1 MKERFRLPALLELV
15 REKARAQPAHQV
27 RFLDVGTLLQVGS
40 GVAGL
45 SGLPRAMTDEL
56 VDFPTEV
63 QGMILNLDRRR
74 IDCILLGPD
83 EGLQGGDLVTSTGRR
98 LRAPVGA
105 ELVGRVVDPLGRPLD
120 GRGPV
125 VAADWHHLEREA
137 PNVVK
142 RSPVSRPL
150 HTGLKAID
158 ALVPIGR
165 GQRELII
172 GDRQTG
178 KTAIAVD
185 AIINQREGD
194 VTCVYVSIGQKKSSA
209 QEVIQALESHGA
221 LAHTVVVVADP
232 DAPPA
237 LRYLAPYAGCTLAEY
252 FAYQGRD
259 ALIVYDDLSKHADT
273 YRELSLLLRRPPG
286 REAYPGDIFY
296 LHARLLERAGQ
307 FAPPFIPPK
316 VGGERGGAGGGSLTA
331 LPIVETKR
339 GQIAAYIPTNLISIT
354 DGQIYLDSGRFN
366 RGFRPPIDVGLS
378 VSRVGGAAQR
388 PAMRVV
394 AGRLRLELA
403 QYEEVA
409 RFTRFGGEV
418 DERTLRQITRGER
431 LAEGLKQEQNAP
443 LSLAQQLVILYAASR
458 GHLDDLPLAEVARF
472 ESTLLELVPRQHP
485 VLYRRLADGD
495 ELTPEME
502 AELEQAITALKT

>member
-56 VDFPTEV
+56 VDFPTDV
-63 QGMILNLDRRR
+63 QGLILNLDRRR
-74 IDCILLGPD
+74 IDCILLGSD

-125 VAADWHHLEREA
+125 VAANWHHLEREA

-150 HTGLKAID
+150 HTGLRAID

-185 AIINQREGD
+185 TIINQREGD
-194 VTCVYVSIGQKKSSA
+194 VVCVYVSIGQKKSSA
-209 QEVIQALESHGA
+209 QAVIQSLESHGA
-221 LAHTVVVVADP
+221 LAHTIVVVADP

-237 LRYLAPYAGCTLAEY
+237 LRYLAPYAGCTIAEY
-252 FAYQGRD
+252 FVYQGRD

-307 FAPPFIPPK
+307 FD
-316 VGGERGGAGGGSLTA
+316 ETLGGGSLTA

-354 DGQIYLDSGRFN
+354 DGQIYLDSRRFDL
-366 RGFRPPIDVGLS
+366 GFRPAIDVGLS

-388 PAMRVV
+388 PAMRAV

-418 DERTLRQITRGER
+418 DERTRRQITRGEH
-431 LAEGLKQEQNAP
+431 LAEVLKQEQNAP
-443 LSLAQQLVILYAASR
+443 LSLAQQVVILYAASR

-472 ESTLLELVPRQHP
+472 EATLLELVPRQHP
-485 VLYRRLADGD
+485 ALYQHLADGD

-502 AELEQAITALKT
+502 AELEQAITAVRAAFAPEGGVG

>member
-1 MKERFRLPALLELV
+1 MRERFRLPALLELV
-15 REKARAQPAHQV
+15 REKARDQPTHQV
-27 RFLDVGTLLQVGS
+27 SFLDVGTLLQVGS

-56 VDFPTEV
+56 VDFPAGV
-63 QGMILNLDRRR
+63 QGLILNLDRRR
-74 IDCILLGPD
+74 IDCILLGSD

-98 LRAPVGA
+98 LQVPVGA
-105 ELVGRVVDPLGRPLD
+105 ELLGRVVDPLGRPLD

-125 VAADWHHLEREA
+125 VAADWHDLEREA
-137 PNVVK
+137 PNVVR
-142 RSPVSRPL
+142 RSPVNRPL
-150 HTGLKAID
+150 HTGLKAVD

-185 AIINQREGD
+185 TIINQQKGD
-194 VTCVYVSIGQKKSSA
+194 ESDVVCVYVSIGQKKSSA
-209 QEVIQALESHGA
+209 QAVIQTLESHGA
-221 LAHTVVVVADP
+221 LAHTIVVAANP

-237 LRYLAPYAGCTLAEY
+237 LRYLAPYAGCTMAEY
-252 FAYQGRD
+252 FVYQGRD

-307 FAPPFIPPK
+307 FD
-316 VGGERGGAGGGSLTA
+316 ETLGGGSLTA

-354 DGQIYLDSGRFN
+354 DGQVYLDNGRFK
-366 RGFRPPIDVGLS
+366 RGFRPAIDVGLS
-378 VSRVGGAAQR
+378 VSRVGGAAHH
-388 PAMRVV
+388 PAMRAV

-418 DERTLRQITRGER
+418 DERTRRQITRGEH
-431 LAEGLKQEQNAP
+431 LAEILKQEQNAP
-443 LSLAQQLVILYAASR
+443 LSLARQEVILYAASR
-458 GHLDDLPLAEVARF
+458 GHLDDLPLDEVARF
-472 ESTLLELVPRQHP
+472 EATLFELMPRQHP
-485 VLYRRLADGD
+485 ALYQHLADGS
-495 ELTPEME
+495 ELT
-502 AELEQAITALKT
+502 AEIETKLEQAITAALATFARP

>member
-56 VDFPTEV
+56 VDFPTDV
-63 QGMILNLDRRR
+63 QGLILNLDRRR
-74 IDCILLGPD
+74 IDCILLGSD

-98 LRAPVGA
+98 LRVPVGA

-150 HTGLKAID
+150 HTGLRAID

-185 AIINQREGD
+185 TIINQREGD
-194 VTCVYVSIGQKKSSA
+194 VVCVYVSIGQKKSSA
-209 QEVIQALESHGA
+209 QAVIQSLESHGA

-237 LRYLAPYAGCTLAEY
+237 LRYLAPYAGCTIAEY
-252 FAYQGRD
+252 FVYQGRD

-307 FAPPFIPPK
+307 FD
-316 VGGERGGAGGGSLTA
+316 ESLGGGSLTA

-339 GQIAAYIPTNLISIT
+339 GQIATYIPTNLISIT

-366 RGFRPPIDVGLS
+366 RGFRPAIDVGLS

-388 PAMRVV
+388 PAMRAV

-418 DERTLRQITRGER
+418 DERTRRQITRGEH
-431 LAEGLKQEQNAP
+431 LAEVLKQEQNAP
-443 LSLAQQLVILYAASR
+443 LSLAQQVVVLYAASR
-458 GHLDDLPLAEVARF
+458 GHLDDLPLDEVARF
-472 ESTLLELVPRQHP
+472 EATLLELVPRQHP
-485 VLYRRLADGD
+485 ALYQHLADGD

-502 AELEQAITALKT
+502 AELEQAITAVRAAFAPS

>member
-1 MKERFRLPALLELV
+1 MREHFRLPALLELV
-15 REKARAQPAHQV
+15 REKARDQPAHQV
-27 RFLDVGTLLQVGS
+27 RFLDVGTLLHVGS

-56 VDFPTEV
+56 VDFPAGV
-63 QGMILNLDRRR
+63 QGLILNLDRRR
-74 IDCILLGPD
+74 IDCILLGSD

-98 LRAPVGA
+98 LQVPVGA
-105 ELVGRVVDPLGRPLD
+105 ELLGRVVDPLGRPLD

-125 VAADWHHLEREA
+125 FAADWHNLEREA
-137 PNVVK
+137 PNVVR
-142 RSPVSRPL
+142 RSPVNRPL
-150 HTGLKAID
+150 HTGLKAVD

-185 AIINQREGD
+185 TIINQQKGNEAD
-194 VTCVYVSIGQKKSSA
+194 VVCVYVSIGQKKSSA
-209 QEVIQALESHGA
+209 QAVIQTLESHGA
-221 LAHTVVVVADP
+221 LAHTIVVVADP

-237 LRYLAPYAGCTLAEY
+237 LRYLAPYAGCTMAEY
-252 FAYQGRD
+252 FVYQGRD

-307 FAPPFIPPK
+307 FD
-316 VGGERGGAGGGSLTA
+316 ETLGGGSLTA
-331 LPIVETKR
+331 LPIAETKR

-354 DGQIYLDSGRFN
+354 DGQVYLGSGHFK
-366 RGFRPPIDVGLS
+366 RGFRPAIDVGLS

-388 PAMRVV
+388 PAMRAV

-418 DERTLRQITRGER
+418 DERTRRQITRGEH
-431 LAEGLKQEQNAP
+431 LAEVLKQEQNAP
-443 LSLAQQLVILYAASR
+443 LSLARQAVILYAASR
-458 GHLDDLPLAEVARF
+458 GHLDDLPLNEVARF
-472 ESTLLELVPRQHP
+472 EATLLELMPRQHP
-485 VLYRRLADGD
+485 ALYQHLADGG
-495 ELTPEME
+495 ELTSEIE
-502 AELEQAITALKT
+502 TKLEQAITAARATFARS

>member
-1 MKERFRLPALLELV
+1 MRERFRLPALLELV
-15 REKARAQPAHQV
+15 REKAREQPAHQV

-56 VDFPTEV
+56 VDFPAGV
-63 QGMILNLDRRR
+63 QGLILNLDRRR
-74 IDCILLGPD
+74 IDCILLGSD

-98 LRAPVGA
+98 LQVPVGA
-105 ELVGRVVDPLGRPLD
+105 ELLGRVVDPLGRPLD
-120 GRGPV
+120 GRGTV
-125 VAADWHHLEREA
+125 VAADWHDLEREA
-137 PNVVK
+137 PNIVR
-142 RSPVSRPL
+142 RSPVNRPL
-150 HTGLKAID
+150 HTGLKAVD

-185 AIINQREGD
+185 TIINQLEGD
-194 VTCVYVSIGQKKSSA
+194 VVCVYVSIGQKRSSA
-209 QEVIQALESHGA
+209 QAVIQTLESQGA

-237 LRYLAPYAGCTLAEY
+237 LRYLAPYAGCTMAEY
-252 FAYQGRD
+252 FVYQGRD

-296 LHARLLERAGQ
+296 LHARLLERSGQ
-307 FAPPFIPPK
+307 FD
-316 VGGERGGAGGGSLTA
+316 ETMGGGSLTA

-354 DGQIYLDSGRFN
+354 DGQVYLDSGRFN
-366 RGFRPPIDVGLS
+366 RGFRPAIDVGLS
-378 VSRVGGAAQR
+378 VSRVGGAAQH
-388 PAMRVV
+388 PAMRAV

-418 DERTLRQITRGER
+418 DERTRRQITRGEH
-431 LAEGLKQEQNAP
+431 LAEALKQEQNAP
-443 LSLAQQLVILYAASR
+443 LSLARQVVILFAASR
-458 GHLDDLPLAEVARF
+458 GYLDDLPLNEVARF
-472 ESTLLELVPRQHP
+472 EATLFELMPRQHP
-485 VLYRRLADGD
+485 ALYQHLADGG
-495 ELTPEME
+495 ELTPETE
-502 AELEQAITALKT
+502 AKLEQAISAARATFALP

>member
-1 MKERFRLPALLELV
+1 VKERFRLPALLDLV
-15 REKARAQPAHQV
+15 REKARAQPADQV
-27 RFLDVGTLLQVGS
+27 YFLDVGTLLQVGS

-56 VDFPTEV
+56 VDFPTDV
-63 QGMILNLDRRR
+63 QGLILNLDRRR
-74 IDCILLGPD
+74 IDCILLGSD

-98 LRAPVGA
+98 LRVPVGP

-137 PNVVK
+137 PNVVE

-150 HTGLKAID
+150 HTGLRAID

-185 AIINQREGD
+185 TIINQREGD
-194 VTCVYVSIGQKKSSA
+194 VVCVYVSIGQKKSSA
-209 QEVIQALESHGA
+209 QAVIQSLESHGA
-221 LAHTVVVVADP
+221 LAHTIVVVADP
-232 DAPPA
+232 DAAPA
-237 LRYLAPYAGCTLAEY
+237 LRYLAPYAGCTIAEY
-252 FAYQGRD
+252 FVYQGRD

-307 FAPPFIPPK
+307 FD
-316 VGGERGGAGGGSLTA
+316 ESLGGGSLTA

-366 RGFRPPIDVGLS
+366 RGFRPAIDVGLS

-388 PAMRVV
+388 PAMRAV

-418 DERTLRQITRGER
+418 DERTRRQITRGEH
-431 LAEGLKQEQNAP
+431 LAEVLKQEQNAP
-443 LSLAQQLVILYAASR
+443 LSVAQQVVVLYAASR

-472 ESTLLELVPRQHP
+472 EATLLELVPRQHP
-485 VLYRRLADGD
+485 ALYQHLADGD

-502 AELEQAITALKT
+502 AELEQAITAVRAAFAPEGGVG

>member
-1 MKERFRLPALLELV
+1 MREDFHLLTLLEQVL
-15 REKARAQPAHQV
+15 EKARALPAHQV

-45 SGLPRAMTDEL
+45 SGLPHAMTDEL
-56 VDFPTEV
+56 VDFPTGA

-74 IDCILLGPD
+74 IDCILLGSD
-83 EGLQGGDLVTSTGRR
+83 EGLQGGDLVTTTGRR
-98 LRAPVGA
+98 LWVPVGT
-105 ELVGRVVDPLGRPLD
+105 ELLGRVVDPLGQPLD
-120 GRGPV
+120 GREPV
-125 VAADWHHLEREA
+125 VAAGWHHLEREA
-137 PNVVK
+137 PNVVS
-142 RSPVSRPL
+142 RSPVIRPL

-158 ALVPIGR
+158 ALIPIGR

-178 KTAIAVD
+178 KTAVAVD
-185 AIINQREGD
+185 TIINQREGD
-194 VTCVYVSIGQKKSSA
+194 VVCVYVNIGQKRSSVQA
-209 QEVIQALESHGA
+209 VIRTLESHGA
-221 LAHTVVVVADP
+221 LAHTIVVVADP

-252 FAYQGRD
+252 FAYRGRD

-307 FAPPFIPPK
+307 FD
-316 VGGERGGAGGGSLTA
+316 ETLGGGSLTA

-354 DGQIYLDSGRFN
+354 DGQIYLDSRRFN
-366 RGFRPPIDVGLS
+366 RGFRPAIDVGLS

-388 PAMRVV
+388 PAMRAV

-418 DERTLRQITRGER
+418 DERTRRQISRGEH
-431 LAEGLKQEQNAP
+431 LAEVLKQGQNAP
-443 LSLAQQLVILYAASR
+443 LSLAQQVVILYAASR
-458 GHLDDLPLAEVARF
+458 GHLDDLPLDEVARF
-472 ESTLLELVPRQHP
+472 ESALLELLPRQHP
-485 VLYRRLADGD
+485 ALYRHLADGD

-502 AELEQAITALKT
+502 AELEQAITAARAAFAPS